1 MDFSRH
7 ITNTIEWF
15 YFEDVTSGRERDAS
29 VLVLGDKE
37 TTAPFVTLLEPRV
50 HQVSRRLDDSTYDY
64 VVIPVLTKKILR
76 LFQGDVHTMLHAL
89 TETWLRKGGRILMG
103 IENAL
108 DIDRMASSDRK
119 EDILYLRWSELASL
133 RATLR
138 EEQPGARETLYYLTP
153 ELSVPLHFYSDARM
167 PDDGACRPRERTYPP
182 GNRVFLFKRK
192 S

>member
-89 TETWLRKGGRILMG
+89 TETWLKKGGRILMG

-108 DIDRMASSDRK
+108 DIGTMD
-119 EDILYLRWSELASL
+119 
-133 RATLR
+133 
-138 EEQPGARETLYYLTP
+138 
-153 ELSVPLHFYSDARM
+153 
-167 PDDGACRPRERTYPP
+167 
-182 GNRVFLFKRK
+182 
-192 S
+192 

>member
-76 LFQGDVHTMLHAL
+76 LFQGDVHTMLHA
-89 TETWLRKGGRILMG
+89 TAGRISFIFAGL
-103 IENAL
+103 
-108 DIDRMASSDRK
+108 SS
-119 EDILYLRWSELASL
+119 S
-133 RATLR
+133 
-138 EEQPGARETLYYLTP
+138 PFARP
-153 ELSVPLHFYSDARM
+153 FARSSRTR
-167 PDDGACRPRERTYPP
+167 GRPSTI
-182 GNRVFLFKRK
+182 
-192 S
+192 

>member
-50 HQVSRRLDDSTYDY
+50 HQVSRRLDDSPYDY

-89 TETWLRKGGRILMG
+89 TETWLKKGGRILMG

-119 EDILYLRWSELASL
+119 EDVLYLR
-133 RATLR
+133 
-138 EEQPGARETLYYLTP
+138 
-153 ELSVPLHFYSDARM
+153 
-167 PDDGACRPRERTYPP
+167 
-182 GNRVFLFKRK
+182 
-192 S
+192 